1 MSSTVL
7 SPIRFHEDGIDK
19 NGELE
24 ITENHLVF
32 KSGFSDKTKL
42 AYKNIRKFWKISHN
56 LWIGVRKWVLKS

>member
-42 AYKNIRKFWKISHN
+42 AYKNIRK
-56 LWIGVRKWVLKS
+56 VRY

>member
-42 AYKNIRKFWKISHN
+42 AYKNI
-56 LWIGVRKWVLKS
+56 VLFGQSKCIIIPLQSI